1 MLPSL
6 GEVLAMEVCRRGRP
20 AVVAGADRLDTPVRW
35 VHAIELTDVARLLRG
50 GELVLS
56 TGIALPDDERLLA
69 AYITELADVGVAGLA
84 VELGRRY
91 AGSLP
96 DALVAAAARTGL
108 PLIAFEHEVA
118 FIEITEAVHARI
130 IDAQLEELRVSERLH
145 EMFTELSVAG
155 ASPEEVVR
163 QAAALAGRPV
173 ILADLSH
180 RVLAFSPGGADPGRL
195 LSGFAGRSRSVRL
208 SGRTAYDE
216 ASGWLVTPVG
226 AQGEDWG
233 RVILVCSEP
242 PSGLDSVLLERT
254 ATTLALG
261 RLLTRHRESLERQAH
276 RTLISG
282 IISQAHADPAEAA
295 VRARALGVP
304 VDGRQLI
311 AMVLRFGDV
320 SESASALSSGV
331 LGMPAHARVL
341 DLADAAADAC
351 RAERIPSLVGT
362 LDDDR
367 AGAMLSLDPR
377 AEPDDVLAKL
387 ATRIRDR
394 ADAAVIGVGAAVG
407 SIRDV
412 RRSFLEA
419 SQVADLATSRPDDRG
434 PIFYRLPDLRLRGLL
449 HLLRDDPRLQT
460 FVERELGTLLAADPG
475 LLDVLAAYLAAGG
488 NKAEAAKTSHLARP
502 TFYERLRRIER
513 ILGTDLSSAE
523 SRTSLHVALLALNT
537 SRGPANLA
545 DLGGL
550 GGVADEAAGLRHGLG
565 GLGEETPEQME
576 VVGVD
581 REQLE
586 MRVDA
591 AVLGVLGEVAGFAQQ
606 RVTGGGL
613 DQHGRQAGQ
622 VGGQRVD
629 QGVISGMSGQVEAGR
644 RAPELV
650 ELMRHAV
657 HAARG
662 QVHPGAEQD
671 RAVRHREILLLET
684 EQEREDQAAA

>member
-6 GEVLAMEVCRRGRP
+6 SEVLAMEVCRRGRP
-20 AVVAGADRLDTPVRW
+20 SVVAGADRLDTPVRW

-69 AYITELADVGVAGLA
+69 AHVTELADVGVAGLA

-96 DALVAAAARTGL
+96 AALIAAAARTGL

-130 IDAQLEELRVSERLH
+130 IDAQLDELRVSERLH

-155 ASPEEVVR
+155 ASPEEIIQ

-195 LSGFAGRSRSVRL
+195 LNDFAARSRSVRL
-208 SGRTAYDE
+208 SGRTVYDQ

-233 RVILVCSEP
+233 RVILVCDGP
-242 PSGLDSVLLERT
+242 PAGTDTVLIER
-254 ATTLALG
+254 AAITLALG

-282 IISQAHADPAEAA
+282 IISQAHADPVEAA
-295 VRARALGVP
+295 VRSRALGVP

-311 AMVLRFGDV
+311 AIVLRFRDRVV
-320 SESASALSSGV
+320 SGPGGSLGIGPGGP

-341 DLADAAADAC
+341 DLADAAAAAC

-367 AGAMLSLDPR
+367 AGAMLSLGPR
-377 AEPDDVLAKL
+377 VEPDEVLTRL
-387 ATRIRDR
+387 AIRIRDR
-394 ADAAVIGVGAAVG
+394 APDALVIGVGATAG

-419 SQVADLATSRPDDRG
+419 SQVADVAAVHPDGRD
-434 PIFYRLPDLRLRGLL
+434 PPFYRLPDLRLRGLL

-460 FVERELGTLLAADPG
+460 FVERELGALLAADQGAG
-475 LLDVLAAYLAAGG
+475 LIDVLAAYLAGG
-488 NKAEAAKTSHLARP
+488 NKAEAAKASHLARP

-513 ILGTDLSSAE
+513 ICGTDLSSAE
-523 SRTSLHVALLALNT
+523 SRTSLHVALLALN
-537 SRGPANLA
+537 AAQA
-545 DLGGL
+545 D
-550 GGVADEAAGLRHGLG
+550 
-565 GLGEETPEQME
+565 Q
-576 VVGVD
+576 
-581 REQLE
+581 
-586 MRVDA
+586 
-591 AVLGVLGEVAGFAQQ
+591 
-606 RVTGGGL
+606 
-613 DQHGRQAGQ
+613 
-622 VGGQRVD
+622 
-629 QGVISGMSGQVEAGR
+629 
-644 RAPELV
+644 
-650 ELMRHAV
+650 
-657 HAARG
+657 
-662 QVHPGAEQD
+662 
-671 RAVRHREILLLET
+671 
-684 EQEREDQAAA
+684 

>member
-1 MLPSL
+1 
-6 GEVLAMEVCRRGRP
+6 MEVCRRGRP
-20 AVVAGADRLDTPVRW
+20 AVVAGADRLDVPVRW

-69 AYITELADVGVAGLA
+69 AYVAELAGVGVAGLA

-96 DALVAAAARTGL
+96 AALVAEAGRAKL
-108 PLIAFEHEVA
+108 PLIAFQREVA

-130 IDAQLEELRVSERLH
+130 IDAQLDELRVSERLH

-155 ASPEEVVR
+155 ASAEEVIR

-180 RVLAFSPGGADPGRL
+180 RVLACEPAGRDPGRL
-195 LSGFAGRSRSVRL
+195 LSGFAARSRSVRG
-208 SGRTAYDE
+208 SGRTIFDE

-226 AQGEDWG
+226 ARGEDWG
-233 RVILVCSEP
+233 RVILVCDGP
-242 PSGLDSVLLERT
+242 PAPADTMLIERA

-295 VRARALGVP
+295 VRSRALGVP

-311 AMVLRFGDV
+311 AIVLRLRDLPV
-320 SESASALSSGV
+320 SGPGGP

-341 DLADAAADAC
+341 DLADAAAAAC

-367 AGAMLSLDPR
+367 AGAMLSLGPR
-377 AEPDDVLAKL
+377 AEPDDVLARL
-387 ATRIRDR
+387 ATRIREQ
-394 ADAAVIGVGAAVG
+394 APDALVIGVGATAG

-419 SQVADLATSRPDDRG
+419 SQVADGARPSGGD
-434 PIFYRLPDLRLRGLL
+434 PLFYRLPDLRLRGLL

-460 FVERELGTLLAADPG
+460 FVERELGALLAADPG

-488 NKAEAAKTSHLARP
+488 NKAEAAKASHLARP

-513 ILGTDLSSAE
+513 ICGTDLGSAE
-523 SRTSLHVALLALNT
+523 SRTSLHVALLALNV
-537 SRGPANLA
+537 SRPA
-545 DLGGL
+545 
-550 GGVADEAAGLRHGLG
+550 
-565 GLGEETPEQME
+565 
-576 VVGVD
+576 
-581 REQLE
+581 
-586 MRVDA
+586 
-591 AVLGVLGEVAGFAQQ
+591 
-606 RVTGGGL
+606 
-613 DQHGRQAGQ
+613 
-622 VGGQRVD
+622 
-629 QGVISGMSGQVEAGR
+629 
-644 RAPELV
+644 
-650 ELMRHAV
+650 
-657 HAARG
+657 
-662 QVHPGAEQD
+662 
-671 RAVRHREILLLET
+671 
-684 EQEREDQAAA
+684 

>member
-6 GEVLAMEVCRRGRP
+6 GEVLSMEVCRRGRP

-56 TGIALPDDERLLA
+56 TGIALPDEERLLA
-69 AYITELADVGVAGLA
+69 AYVAELAEVGVAGLA

-96 DALVAAAARTGL
+96 AALVAEAGRAKL
-108 PLIAFEHEVA
+108 PLIAFRREVA

-130 IDAQLEELRVSERLH
+130 IDVQLEELRVSERLH
-145 EMFTELSVAG
+145 AMFTELSVAG
-155 ASPEEVVR
+155 ASAEEVVR

-180 RVLAFSPGGADPGRL
+180 RVLACEPAGSDPDRL
-195 LSGFAGRSRSVRL
+195 LSGFAARSRSVRG
-208 SGRTAYDE
+208 SGRTVFDE

-226 AQGEDWG
+226 AHGEDWG
-233 RVILVCSEP
+233 RVVLVCDGAP
-242 PSGLDSVLLERT
+242 TGTDTVLIERA

-295 VRARALGVP
+295 VRSRALGVP

-311 AMVLRFGDV
+311 AIVLRLRDLPV
-320 SESASALSSGV
+320 SGPGGP

-341 DLADAAADAC
+341 DLADAAAAAC
-351 RAERIPSLVGT
+351 RSERIPSLVGT

-367 AGAMLSLDPR
+367 AGAMLSLGPR
-377 AEPDDVLAKL
+377 VEPDDVLTRL

-394 ADAAVIGVGAAVG
+394 AGVSPDVLVIGVGATAR

-419 SQVADLATSRPDDRG
+419 SQVADVAAAHPDGHD
-434 PIFYRLPDLRLRGLL
+434 PLFYRLPDLHLRGLL

-460 FVERELGTLLAADPG
+460 FVERELGALLAADPG
-475 LLDVLAAYLAAGG
+475 SGLIDVLAAYLAAGG
-488 NKAEAAKTSHLARP
+488 NKAEAARASHLARP

-513 ILGTDLSSAE
+513 ICGTDLGSAE
-523 SRTSLHVALLALNT
+523 SRTSLHVALLALNA
-537 SRGPANLA
+537 SQPA
-545 DLGGL
+545 
-550 GGVADEAAGLRHGLG
+550 
-565 GLGEETPEQME
+565 
-576 VVGVD
+576 
-581 REQLE
+581 
-586 MRVDA
+586 
-591 AVLGVLGEVAGFAQQ
+591 
-606 RVTGGGL
+606 
-613 DQHGRQAGQ
+613 
-622 VGGQRVD
+622 
-629 QGVISGMSGQVEAGR
+629 
-644 RAPELV
+644 
-650 ELMRHAV
+650 
-657 HAARG
+657 
-662 QVHPGAEQD
+662 
-671 RAVRHREILLLET
+671 
-684 EQEREDQAAA
+684 

>member
-6 GEVLAMEVCRRGRP
+6 AEVLAMEACRRGRP
-20 AVVAGADRLDTPVRW
+20 SVVAGADRLDTPVRW

-69 AYITELADVGVAGLA
+69 AYVTELADVGVAGLA

-96 DALVAAAARTGL
+96 AALIAAAARTGL
-108 PLIAFEHEVA
+108 PLIAFEREVA

-130 IDAQLEELRVSERLH
+130 IDAQLDELRVSERLH

-155 ASPEEVVR
+155 ASPEEIIQ

-195 LSGFAGRSRSVRL
+195 LTGFAARSRSIRL
-208 SGRTAYDE
+208 SGRTVYDQ

-233 RVILVCSEP
+233 RVILVCDGP
-242 PSGLDSVLLERT
+242 PAGTDTVLIERA

-295 VRARALGVP
+295 VRSRALGVP

-311 AMVLRFGDV
+311 AIVLRFRDRAV
-320 SESASALSSGV
+320 SGPGSPLGISPGGP

-341 DLADAAADAC
+341 DLADAAAAAC

-367 AGAMLSLDPR
+367 AGAMLSLGPR
-377 AEPDDVLAKL
+377 VEPDEVLTRL

-394 ADAAVIGVGAAVG
+394 APDALVIGVGATAG

-419 SQVADLATSRPDDRG
+419 SQVADVAAAHPDGRD
-434 PIFYRLPDLRLRGLL
+434 PPFYRLPDLRLRGLL

-460 FVERELGTLLAADPG
+460 FVERELGALLAADQGAG
-475 LLDVLAAYLAAGG
+475 LIDVLAAYLAAGG
-488 NKAEAAKTSHLARP
+488 NKAEAAKASHLARP

-513 ILGTDLSSAE
+513 ICGTDLSSAE
-523 SRTSLHVALLALNT
+523 SRTSLHVALLALN
-537 SRGPANLA
+537 AAQA
-545 DLGGL
+545 D
-550 GGVADEAAGLRHGLG
+550 
-565 GLGEETPEQME
+565 Q
-576 VVGVD
+576 
-581 REQLE
+581 
-586 MRVDA
+586 
-591 AVLGVLGEVAGFAQQ
+591 
-606 RVTGGGL
+606 
-613 DQHGRQAGQ
+613 
-622 VGGQRVD
+622 
-629 QGVISGMSGQVEAGR
+629 
-644 RAPELV
+644 
-650 ELMRHAV
+650 
-657 HAARG
+657 
-662 QVHPGAEQD
+662 
-671 RAVRHREILLLET
+671 
-684 EQEREDQAAA
+684 

>member
-6 GEVLAMEVCRRGRP
+6 DEVLAMDACRRGRP
-20 AVVAGADRLDTPVRW
+20 AVVAGHDRLDTPVRW

-56 TGIALPDDERLLA
+56 TGIALPDDDRLLT
-69 AYITELADVGVAGLA
+69 AYVTELADVGVAGLA

-96 DALVAAAARTGL
+96 GALVAAAKQAGL
-108 PLIAFEHEVA
+108 PLIAFEREVA

-155 ASPEEVVR
+155 ASAEEIVR

-180 RVLAFSPGGADPGRL
+180 RVLACEPAGADPGRL
-195 LSGFAGRSRSVRL
+195 LSGFAARNRSVRL
-208 SGRTAYDE
+208 SGRTAFDE

-226 AQGEDWG
+226 AHGEDWG
-233 RVILVCSEP
+233 RVILVCDGP
-242 PSGLDSVLLERT
+242 PSSTDTVLIERA

-295 VRARALGVP
+295 VRSRALGVP

-311 AMVLRFGDV
+311 ALVLRFRDPVV
-320 SESASALSSGV
+320 SGALGLLGPPGALGV
-331 LGMPAHARVL
+331 SAHARVL
-341 DLADAAADAC
+341 DLADATAAAC

-367 AGAMLSLDPR
+367 AGAMLSLGPR
-377 AEPDDVLAKL
+377 VEPDDVLTRL

-394 ADAAVIGVGAAVG
+394 AGVDPEVLVIGVGATAG

-419 SQVADLATSRPDDRG
+419 SQVADVAASRVEAAPAL
-434 PIFYRLPDLRLRGLL
+434 FYRLPDLRLRGLL

-460 FVERELGTLLAADPG
+460 FVERELGALLAAEPG
-475 LLDVLAAYLAAGG
+475 LIDVLAAYLAAGG
-488 NKAEAAKTSHLARP
+488 NKAEAAKASHLARP

-513 ILGTDLSSAE
+513 TLGTDLSSAE
-523 SRTSLHVALLALNT
+523 SRTSLHVALLAL
-537 SRGPANLA
+537 
-545 DLGGL
+545 
-550 GGVADEAAGLRHGLG
+550 
-565 GLGEETPEQME
+565 
-576 VVGVD
+576 
-581 REQLE
+581 
-586 MRVDA
+586 DA
-591 AVLGVLGEVAGFAQQ
+591 ARAASAGA
-606 RVTGGGL
+606 
-613 DQHGRQAGQ
+613 
-622 VGGQRVD
+622 
-629 QGVISGMSGQVEAGR
+629 
-644 RAPELV
+644 
-650 ELMRHAV
+650 
-657 HAARG
+657 
-662 QVHPGAEQD
+662 
-671 RAVRHREILLLET
+671 
-684 EQEREDQAAA
+684 